1 MQQASNS
8 SVIGPGFKLNE
19 FIESHF
25 VALSCGH
32 GMHYQCYVNYISNS
46 RNRQNQITRST
57 PENMDRKEF
66 LCPLCKALNN
76 IFVPILWS
84 SNNRSLQEF

>member
-32 GMHYQCYVNYISNS
+32 GMHTNAMSTTLVIVETDKIRLLEALLKTWIE
-46 RNRQNQITRST
+46 RN
-57 PENMDRKEF
+57 F
-66 LCPLCKALNN
+66 
-76 IFVPILWS
+76 FVLS
-84 SNNRSLQEF
+84 VKL